1 MIIKINQEE
10 IAEETAFDEAID
22 KLVSLM
28 RDGTIEEFKTYDV
41 ENMDKINNTYT
52 NYTVALYNNENQEG
66 EPVRTVTIEIYGE
79 EDNQTIEI
87 DLGE

>member
-10 IAEETAFDEAID
+10 IVEETAFDEAID

-28 RDGTIEEFKTYDV
+28 RDGTIEEFKVYGVDKI
-41 ENMDKINNTYT
+41 DKINETYT
-52 NYTVALYNNENQEG
+52 KYTVALYNNEDKEG

>member
-1 MIIKINQEE
+1 MIVKINASE
-10 IAEETAFDEAID
+10 IVEETAFNEAID

-28 RDGTIEEFKTYDV
+28 HDGTIEEFKVYDV
-41 ENMDKINNTYT
+41 EDIDNINNTYT
-52 NYTVALYNNENQEG
+52 KHTVALYNNEDKAG

-87 DLGE
+87 HLGE

>member
-10 IAEETAFDEAID
+10 IVEETAFDEAID

-28 RDGTIEEFKTYDV
+28 HDGTIEEFKVYDV
-41 ENMDKINNTYT
+41 EDIDNINNTYT
-52 NYTVALYNNENQEG
+52 KHTVALYDNEDKAG